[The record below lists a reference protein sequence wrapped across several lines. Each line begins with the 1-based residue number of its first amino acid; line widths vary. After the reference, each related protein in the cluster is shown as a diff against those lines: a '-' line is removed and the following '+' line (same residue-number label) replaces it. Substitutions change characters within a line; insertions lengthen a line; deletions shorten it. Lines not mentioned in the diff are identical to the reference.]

1 MVRNRAEPII
11 GPGPA
16 TEGPVDV
23 RLLKEQV
30 AELQAHNSLF
40 LAKIEQ
46 LERDN
51 QKNGNSGFECYFAPR
66 GSVS

>member
-1 MVRNRAEPII
+1 M
-11 GPGPA
+11 
-16 TEGPVDV
+16 DV

-46 LERDN
+46 LEGDN
-51 QKNGNSGFECYFAPR
+51 QVLRERTEELATHFVWE
-66 GSVS
+66 

>member
-1 MVRNRAEPII
+1 M
-11 GPGPA
+11 
-16 TEGPVDV
+16 DV

-51 QKNGNSGFECYFAPR
+51 QVHRERIEELATHFVWE
-66 GSVS
+66 

>member
-1 MVRNRAEPII
+1 M
-11 GPGPA
+11 
-16 TEGPVDV
+16 DV

-30 AELQAHNSLF
+30 GELQALNSLF

-51 QKNGNSGFECYFAPR
+51 QVLRERIFDFG
-66 GSVS
+66 

>member
-51 QKNGNSGFECYFAPR
+51 QVLRDRIEELATHFVWE
-66 GSVS
+66 